1 MWLVVSCG
9 WFLLTSEAPTPRHVQ
24 RRASRRGFC
33 GKNSFFSLC
42 PQAVILCVHL
52 WMCMKKHC
60 GRYIRG
66 CKAALLTKALWS
78 TLGMKEHD
86 PEVQMGHTNTGW
98 VKFCSQVLLQVLLN
112 ISPTDP
118 GSSPVLFFSLVCL
131 KRIGD
136 ASLWAT
142 QMFFE
147 PDVGSIDVQNVGP
160 AAKKTNKNRVLL

>member
-9 WFLLTSEAPTPRHVQ
+9 WFLLTSEAPVTSNGELRIE
-24 RRASRRGFC
+24 GFADRILF
-33 GKNSFFSLC
+33 SLSLSLC

-78 TLGMKEHD
+78 TVGMKEQN
-86 PEVQMGHTNTGW
+86 PEVQTGHTNTGW
-98 VKFCSQVLLQVLLN
+98 VKFCSLVLLN

-118 GSSPVLFFSLVCL
+118 GSSL
-131 KRIGD
+131 
-136 ASLWAT
+136 
-142 QMFFE
+142 
-147 PDVGSIDVQNVGP
+147 
-160 AAKKTNKNRVLL
+160 VLLLFLFARLLETHWRCFFVSNTNVFLSLMSVL